1 MKLLTFVGLLSL
13 LALSACHKS
22 AVKPSPIIEGPPG
35 IYAATV
41 TDYCSGIV
49 TIKGADFDSIA
60 SKDTVFFG
68 TKMVT
73 PVSAADTQLV
83 VLLPFNYA
91 GTLTVHCNGYTANG
105 LDSIIWEKPVID
117 SVKPALAG
125 TGTIITIYGRYFNR
139 DASGD
144 SIYFNHIPAQVLGTG
159 PGFIQT
165 IVPPGATTG
174 TVTVHTFCQLATS
187 PSAFVNSN
195 KGTIYLTTNSN
206 ALFALDVASGGQKF
220 TFTVESAGLAYSHGV
235 LYFGNSQDNNFYAV
249 DALTG
254 KQIWDFPAVATLGPP
269 AIAGDTIFVGSYN
282 NNLYAI
288 DTSGNKLW
296 STNLGYDGGR
306 SPWYFNGA
314 LYLPNQAYLDVVNAS
329 NGTLNWRKYI
339 FPRNPTV
346 VNGIVYVEGFDSTG
360 EQPLVYA
367 FDAATGNTLWTYNL
381 VEDSP
386 GSSAVANGLVF
397 VSVSNQPI
405 RALNAATGQ
414 LVWTSVNMYSVSSA
428 MEISNNIL
436 YVTSGALICALDC
449 SSGNLLWSAP
459 LDPQSDGQGSPTVA
473 NAVVYVGSWGG
484 GVYAFNASTGQ
495 PIWKSSAGASPIL
508 SGPVIVDS
516 SGNVFYSGNVINQ
529 P

>member
-1 MKLLTFVGLLSL
+1 
-13 LALSACHKS
+13 
-22 AVKPSPIIEGPPG
+22 
-35 IYAATV
+35 
-41 TDYCSGIV
+41 
-49 TIKGADFDSIA
+49 
-60 SKDTVFFG
+60 
-68 TKMVT
+68 MVI
-73 PVSAADTQLV
+73 PVSAADTQLIIM
-83 VLLPFNYA
+83 LPFNYA
-91 GTLTVHCNGYTANG
+91 GTLTVHCNGQTTSSN
-105 LDSIIWEKPVID
+105 DSVIWEKPVID

-125 TGTIITIYGRYFNR
+125 TGTMITVYGRYFNQNS
-139 DASGD
+139 SGD
-144 SIYFNHIPAQVLGTG
+144 TIYFNNIPAQVIGTG

-174 TVTVHTFCQLATS
+174 AVTVHTFCQVATS
-187 PSAFVNSN
+187 PSSFVNSN

-206 ALFALDVASGGQKF
+206 ALFALDVASGGRKF
-220 TFTVESAGLAYSHGV
+220 TFTVESAGLAYAHGV
-235 LYFGNSQDNNFYAV
+235 LYVGSSQDNVFYAV

-254 KQIWDFPAVATLGPP
+254 KQLWEYPAGGSAGPP
-269 AIAGDTIFVGSYN
+269 VIAGDTIFIGSTN

-288 DTSGNKLW
+288 DTTGKLIW
-296 STNLGYDGGR
+296 NTNLGYEAGG
-306 SPWYFNGA
+306 SPFYFNA
-314 LYLPNQAYLDVVNAS
+314 VLYESNEGYLDAINAG
-329 NGTLNWRKYI
+329 NGTINWRKYI

-386 GSSAVANGLVF
+386 GSSTVANGLVF
-397 VSVSNQPI
+397 VSCSNQPI
-405 RALNAATGQ
+405 RALNAVTGQ
-414 LVWTSVNMYSVSSA
+414 LVWTSVDMYSVSSA

-449 SSGNLLWSAP
+449 SSGIRLWSAP
-459 LDPQSDGQGSPTVA
+459 LDPQSEGQGSPTVA

-484 GVYAFNASTGQ
+484 GVYAFDAATGQ
-495 PIWKSSAGASPIL
+495 PLWRSSAGSAPIL

-516 SGNVFYSGNVINQ
+516 SGNVFYAGNVTNQ